1 MRSLVDK
8 VFTLTPEL
16 ILAWEGTEVRILDKL
31 YVLEASKFLMD
42 NKPKVQHLDV
52 LGYRRVGEAW
62 EPDQDL
68 TVTLFVGDVVEA
80 KEFEWAQFM

>member
-16 ILAWEGTEVRILDKL
+16 ILAWEGTEVRVLDTL
-31 YVLEASKFLMD
+31 YVLEASKFLKD
-42 NKPKVQHLDV
+42 NKPVVQHLDV
-52 LGYRRVGEAW
+52 LGYRKAKGGW